1 MVFPGCGRAFR
12 AAANERERAERG
24 ALVQRRAAGAAAWAA
39 GAAAVRACAA
49 AAAGSAGAP
58 PPPPPPPSPPVALL
72 RGWLGLSARLPWHP
86 RQRAHPQHLQPVPLR
101 SAAALDGARS
111 LRAASP
117 PGSLCPLP
125 GRGKSAAASCE
136 AEQGSAPDTVPMHG
150 QRGRPAALRRQA
162 LAGATLPGAGCLCMC
177 GQGTRAGARA
187 QVGAAGAPLAH
198 LHMLQHIGLIDVR
211 ALPRQHA
218 CAGMRGGQHTRAH
231 LSSGVLERGGARGGG
246 GGGGG
251 VWRGGGGGGGFLC
264 RCGGARRGSV
274 RRVSGQQPSVKATCG
289 GSR

>member
-1 MVFPGCGRAFR
+1 VPACLRPWQRCERRARRRDLCHAPKDLAGIRARSTFPP
-12 AAANERERAERG
+12 AEVPSSIAWYFRG
-24 ALVQRRAAGAAAWAA
+24 AAEHSGLRQMSESAQSGARW
-39 GAAAVRACAA
+39 CN
-49 AAAGSAGAP
+49 GAP
-58 PPPPPPPSPPVALL
+58 LGPLPGQPGQQPCGHAQQQQLAAQVRGGGALL

-246 GGGGG
+246 
-251 VWRGGGGGGGFLC
+251 
-264 RCGGARRGSV
+264 
-274 RRVSGQQPSVKATCG
+274 
-289 GSR
+289 